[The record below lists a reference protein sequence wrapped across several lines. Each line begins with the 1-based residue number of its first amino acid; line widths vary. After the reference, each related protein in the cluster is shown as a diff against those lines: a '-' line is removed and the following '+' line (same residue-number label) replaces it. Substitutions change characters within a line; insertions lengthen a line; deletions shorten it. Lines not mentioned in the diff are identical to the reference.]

1 MRYDEALLSCIWGY
15 RMNFL
20 KKKNKASFVFFI
32 IVLYSCIGTA
42 VGFLFIDYL
51 M

>member
-1 MRYDEALLSCIWGY
+1 
-15 RMNFL
+15 MNFL

-32 IVLYSCIGTA
+32 LVLYSCIGTA

-51 M
+51 L